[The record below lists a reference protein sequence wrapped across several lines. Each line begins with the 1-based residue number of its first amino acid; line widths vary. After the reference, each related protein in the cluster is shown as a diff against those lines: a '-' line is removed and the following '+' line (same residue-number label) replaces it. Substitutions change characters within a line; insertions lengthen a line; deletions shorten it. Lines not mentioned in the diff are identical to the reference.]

1 LRTDTNK
8 LGISRWQIR
17 IAALRSRKLGY
28 SVVIAF
34 AAALWTARAIASV
47 VNLTQSD
54 QTVVL
59 PSRDSH
65 KLAGYFTPPYRPGPM
80 PPQVNEI
87 LLRNA
92 PSELR
97 MACAAMVNSW
107 GPRARGSERVT
118 VRILALTNGSAWTTY
133 RCDSRLPQFANIYS
147 ERLAAFSAARG
158 TIQFID
164 LAAADDTRATLYHVG
179 LAETLK
185 LLGADN
191 SASFEVFAVNSN
203 PLAGAQYE
211 ASPSEFSGASTP
223 RVSSE
228 NRLVIVA
235 NSASETKVALMLV
248 TARVRPGANSRETSS
263 ADSAEY
269 RAQARFDH
277 DVAGH
282 LTFVSV
288 YHRDSP
294 PGARPHFGLTRYAW
308 DTATMTFV
316 PAKPVRLPPVAP
328 RRLPPVP
335 PGAQLAN

>member
-1 LRTDTNK
+1 LRT
-8 LGISRWQIR
+8 
-17 IAALRSRKLGY
+17 RKLGY
-28 SVVIAF
+28 SVLIAF
-34 AAALWTARAIASV
+34 TAALWTLPATATI
-47 VNLTQSD
+47 VNLSQSD
-54 QTVVL
+54 RTIVM
-59 PSRDSH
+59 PPGDSH

-97 MACAAMVNSW
+97 TACAAMVDSW

-118 VRILALTNGSAWTTY
+118 VRILALANGSAWTTY

-147 ERLAAFSAARG
+147 ERLAVFSAARG

-164 LAAADDTRATLYHVG
+164 LAAAEDTRTTLYHVG

-203 PLAGAQYE
+203 PLAGATNYS
-211 ASPSEFSGASTP
+211 SPGQLTGDSGSSKP

-235 NSASETKVALMLV
+235 NSASATTIALTLV
-248 TARVRPGANSRETSS
+248 TARVGPGADSRETSPG
-263 ADSAEY
+263 DSAEY
-269 RAQARFDH
+269 RAQTRFDH
-277 DVAGH
+277 DRAGH

-294 PGARPHFGLTRYAW
+294 PGARPHFGLTRYTW
-308 DTATMTFV
+308 DAATLTFV
-316 PAKPVRLPPVAP
+316 PAKPVRLQPVKP

-335 PGAQLAN
+335 HSGQLAN

>member
-1 LRTDTNK
+1 MVIAFT
-8 LGISRWQIR
+8 
-17 IAALRSRKLGY
+17 AALWTVPAIATIVNFSQSDQTIALTPGDSRKLG
-28 SVVIAF
+28 
-34 AAALWTARAIASV
+34 
-47 VNLTQSD
+47 
-54 QTVVL
+54 
-59 PSRDSH
+59 
-65 KLAGYFTPPYRPGPM
+65 GYFTPPYRTGPM
-80 PPQVNEI
+80 APQVNEI

-92 PSELR
+92 PGELR
-97 MACAAMVNSW
+97 TACAAMVNSW

-133 RCDSRLPQFANIYS
+133 RCDSRLPQFANVYS

-191 SASFEVFAVNSN
+191 SASFEVFAVNWN
-203 PLAGAQYE
+203 PLASTAD
-211 ASPSEFSGASTP
+211 ASPGQFSGASKP
-223 RVSSE
+223 RASSE

-235 NSASETKVALMLV
+235 NSASATNIALTLV
-248 TARVRPGANSRETSS
+248 TARVRPGANNRETS
-263 ADSAEY
+263 AEDSAEY

-308 DTATMTFV
+308 DATTLTFV
-316 PAKPVRLPPVAP
+316 PAKPVRLPPVEP
-328 RRLPPVP
+328 RRLPPLP
-335 PGAQLAN
+335 SGGQLAN

>member
-1 LRTDTNK
+1 LRIDTNK

-28 SVVIAF
+28 SVVLAF
-34 AAALWTARAIASV
+34 AAASWTMPAIATI
-47 VNLTQSD
+47 VNLTQSN
-54 QTVVL
+54 QSVVL
-59 PSRDSH
+59 PSSDSR
-65 KLAGYFTPPYRPGPM
+65 KLGSYFTPPYRSGPM

-97 MACAAMVNSW
+97 TACAAMVNSW

-118 VRILALTNGSAWTTY
+118 VRILALTKGSAWTTY
-133 RCDSRLPQFANIYS
+133 RCDSRLPQFASVYS
-147 ERLAAFSAARG
+147 ERLAAFSAARS

-203 PLAGAQYE
+203 PLAGAAAN
-211 ASPSEFSGASTP
+211 ASPGQFSGASNP

-235 NSASETKVALMLV
+235 NSAAATKVALTLV
-248 TARVRPGANSRETSS
+248 TARVRPGANSRETSPS
-263 ADSAEY
+263 DGAEY

-294 PGARPHFGLTRYAW
+294 PGARPQFGLARYAW
-308 DTATMTFV
+308 DATTLTFV
-316 PAKPVRLPPVAP
+316 PAKPVRLPPVEP
-328 RRLPPVP
+328 RRLPPLP
-335 PGAQLAN
+335 DGGQLAN

>member
-1 LRTDTNK
+1 M
-8 LGISRWQIR
+8 SY
-17 IAALRSRKLGY
+17 AA
-28 SVVIAF
+28 VIALVV
-34 AAALWTARAIASV
+34 ALWAPMPATAGT
-47 VNLTQSD
+47 VNLAQSD
-54 QTVVL
+54 QTIVL
-59 PSRDSH
+59 PPGDSH

-92 PSELR
+92 PEELR
-97 MACAAMVNSW
+97 TACAGMVDSW
-107 GPRARGSERVT
+107 GSRARGSDRVT
-118 VRILALTNGSAWTTY
+118 VWILALANGSAWTTY

-147 ERLAAFSAARG
+147 ERLALFSATRG

-191 SASFEVFAVNSN
+191 SASFEVFAVNLN
-203 PLAGAQYE
+203 PLAGSANYSSTSRLT
-211 ASPSEFSGASTP
+211 ADSGASNP

-228 NRLVIVA
+228 NRLAIVA
-235 NSASETKVALMLV
+235 NSASATKVALMLV
-248 TARVRPGANSRETSS
+248 TARVRPGVNNRETSP

-269 RAQARFDH
+269 RAQPRFDH
-277 DVAGH
+277 DLAGH

-308 DTATMTFV
+308 DAATLTFV
-316 PAKPVRLPPVAP
+316 PAKPVPLPPVKP
-328 RRLPPVP
+328 RRVLPIPHD
-335 PGAQLAN
+335 GQLAN

>member
-1 LRTDTNK
+1 M
-8 LGISRWQIR
+8 
-17 IAALRSRKLGY
+17 AAT
-28 SVVIAF
+28 
-34 AAALWTARAIASV
+34 AAV
-47 VNLTQSD
+47 VNLSQSD
-54 QTVVL
+54 QTIVL
-59 PSRDSH
+59 PSGDSH

-97 MACAAMVNSW
+97 TACAAMVDSW

-118 VRILALTNGSAWTTY
+118 VRILALANGSAWTTY

-164 LAAADDTRATLYHVG
+164 LAAAEDTRATLYHVG

-203 PLAGAQYE
+203 PLAGARDYS
-211 ASPSEFSGASTP
+211 SPGQLTGDSDTSKP
-223 RVSSE
+223 HVSSE

-235 NSASETKVALMLV
+235 NSASATKIALTLV
-248 TARVRPGANSRETSS
+248 TARVGPSANNRETSPE
-263 ADSAEY
+263 DSAEY

-308 DTATMTFV
+308 DAATLTFI
-316 PAKPVRLPPVAP
+316 PVKP
-328 RRLPPVP
+328 RRLPPAP
-335 PGAQLAN
+335 QDGQLAN